1 MAYDNKKLKTIKWL
15 EKLACE
21 SRPYNRKHKQRF
33 ADGNARLAHIFARF
47 GRMYATDSY
56 VIAYVEYPE
65 EIRAGECEWQVLEKY
80 TDERGYLLPILKWQ
94 DMEKPFADN
103 DFMQKHFPAPTE
115 YCDWDHVPRFNPAI
129 LEFGLKPFK
138 INGINPYMC
147 FTSEKLILSGHNR
160 DVSIM
165 VVMMGCI

>member
-1 MAYDNKKLKTIKWL
+1 MAYNNKKLKTIKWL
-15 EKLACE
+15 ERLACG
-21 SRPYNRKHKQRF
+21 SRPYNRKYKDWLH
-33 ADGNARLAHIFARF
+33 DNERLSHIFARF

-65 EIRAGECEWQVLEKY
+65 EIRAGENEWQVLESY
-80 TDERGYLLPILKWQ
+80 TDERGYLLPILKWH

-115 YCDWDHVPRFNPAI
+115 YCYWEHVPKFDPAI

-138 INGINPYMC
+138 INGIKPYMC
-147 FTSEKLILSGHNR
+147 FTSQKLILSGHNR